1 MIQLLRGTQQQLNS
15 YSTIIPDGQ
24 PVFEKDTGQLK
35 IGNGAS
41 MYSALPYVGASG
53 SSEYPKINRCWG
65 STNAVYSCIEVSE
78 GLTLYNYSVGLNENS
93 SEWVHSSR
101 YGLYY
106 IQYDISDDLQSFV
119 NQIGVPL
126 KPKCLF
132 SYAQYEATG
141 TATVTSFVQGCDVY
155 VSNGAI
161 RGTLRLV
168 WLSES
173 KTPPVALSRNA
184 HVIFMLGDA

>member
-35 IGNGAS
+35 IGNGTS
-41 MYSALPYVGASG
+41 MYSALPYVGVSG
-53 SSEYPKINRCWG
+53 GSEYPKINNVWG
-65 STNAVYSCIEVSE
+65 GSNTVYSCIEVSE
-78 GLTLYNYSVGLNENS
+78 GLTLYNYSVGLREDS
-93 SEWVHSSR
+93 SEWVHSSL

-126 KPKCLF
+126 KPRCLF
-132 SYAQYEATG
+132 SYAQYEAGG

-155 VSNGAI
+155 VSNDVIHGN
-161 RGTLRLV
+161 LRLV

-173 KTPPVALSRNA
+173 RTPPAALSRNA